1 MKKLYDLVDLVEN
14 NRECV
19 ILKVKDDIDP
29 LELIKLGY
37 FDGNETMFRV
47 TKGDEHTAT
56 IFRSGGKAFSWHWGL
71 GGRTLVSDKTQKA
84 QTIIVDTIL
93 DDFGIGLGRFV
104 C

>member
-19 ILKVKDDIDP
+19 ILKVKDDTDP

-56 IFRSGGKAFSWHWGL
+56 IFKSGSKAFSWHWGL
-71 GGRTLVSDKTQKA
+71 GGHTLVSDKTQKA
-84 QTIIVDTIL
+84 QTIIVNTIL
-93 DDFGIGLGRFV
+93 DDFGISLGRFV